1 MPLPLQ
7 KLFTYR
13 ITAAEADFI
22 KIGARV
28 AVPFGKSKIYTAIVY
43 EKHLEEPKA
52 YEAKEIYQILDES
65 PIVTE
70 IQLKQWEWISSYY
83 MCSLGDVLRA
93 ALPKAFLLESETLV
107 IKNNLFEEESLLTDE
122 EYLIWEALEH
132 QSKLKIQNIGKI
144 LDRKG
149 VLSVVNSLL
158 SKEAI
163 EVKEE
168 IYEQYKP
175 KYVKYVQLHQNYQ
188 SEESLHSLLDD
199 LSRAPKQREIML
211 CFFQLKHGSK
221 EPVLV
226 QDLIKKSNTTSG
238 IVQALVKKEVFELLQ
253 VREDRV
259 SFDTDIQPIHDLNE
273 PQLKALTEIKAVFEQ
288 K

>member
-107 IKNNLFEEESLLTDE
+107 IKNNLFEEESILTDE

-132 QSKLKIQNIGKI
+132 QSKLKIQDIGKI

-199 LSRAPKQREIML
+199 LSQSTQAKRDHALFLSAQARIKGASIGSGPDQKKQYNVWN
-211 CFFQLKHGSK
+211 C
-221 EPVLV
+221 
-226 QDLIKKSNTTSG
+226 SG
-238 IVQALVKKEVFELLQ
+238 IG
-253 VREDRV
+253 
-259 SFDTDIQPIHDLNE
+259 
-273 PQLKALTEIKAVFEQ
+273 
-288 K
+288 